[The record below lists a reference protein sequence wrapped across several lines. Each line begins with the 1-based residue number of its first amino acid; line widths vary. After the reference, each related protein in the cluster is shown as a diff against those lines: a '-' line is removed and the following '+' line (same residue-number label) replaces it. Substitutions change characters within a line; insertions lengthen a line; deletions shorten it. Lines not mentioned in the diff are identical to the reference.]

1 MVRGRARQ
9 WVATGMQQ
17 SETIAVR
24 SPDRRLTGRER
35 DCYGLLAQGL
45 RPKEIAEEL
54 GIAAV
59 TVEYHFKN
67 ARLRLGAHTRE
78 QTLAIAVQEGW
89 ISPLRS
95 TALHTMTMNKRN
107 GNCNTGA
114 SSRVEL
120 NQALVLQ
127 QKHLSM

>member
-1 MVRGRARQ
+1 
-9 WVATGMQQ
+9 MQQ

-24 SPDRRLTGRER
+24 SPDRRQTERER

-45 RPKEIAEEL
+45 RAKEIADVL

-78 QTLAIAVQEGW
+78 QTLAIAVQQGW
-89 ISPLRS
+89 IGPLDWTVLPS
-95 TALHTMTMNKRN
+95 MTMNTPN
-107 GNCNTGA
+107 GNSKAGA
-114 SSRVEL
+114 VACAEG
-120 NQALVLQ
+120 NQTLALQ
-127 QKHLSM
+127 